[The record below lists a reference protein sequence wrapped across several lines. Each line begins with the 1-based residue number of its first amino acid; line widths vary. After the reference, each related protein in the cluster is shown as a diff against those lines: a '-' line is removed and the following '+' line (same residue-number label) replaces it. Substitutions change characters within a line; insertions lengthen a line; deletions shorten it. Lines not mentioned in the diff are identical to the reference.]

1 MSQSV
6 QFIGALLVLAS
17 CLPVRLTGRLEPGA
31 TVRLWLR
38 FVGASLITMD
48 AFAEQQWGFL
58 LLGLACALYT
68 LAGLVDWARG
78 RPAAGRGP
86 A

>member
-6 QFIGALLVLAS
+6 QFIGALLILVS
-17 CLPVRLTGRLEPGA
+17 CLPVRLGRRAPGR
-31 TVRLWLR
+31 TTRLWLR
-38 FVGASLITMD
+38 FVGGSLLTMD
-48 AFAEQQWGFL
+48 AIAEQQWGFL
-58 LLGLACALYT
+58 LLGGACALYA

-78 RPAAGRGP
+78 RPAAGREP

>member
-6 QFIGALLVLAS
+6 QLIGALLVLAS
-17 CLPVRLTGRLEPGA
+17 CLPARMARIEPGA

-38 FVGASLITMD
+38 FVGASL
-48 AFAEQQWGFL
+48 ARGAACPEQRGGFL
-58 LLGLACALYT
+58 LPAGACALYA
-68 LAGLVDWARG
+68 LVGLVDWARG
-78 RPAAGRGP
+78 RPSAGREP

>member
-17 CLPVRLTGRLEPGA
+17 CLPARLGRFAPGH

-48 AFAEQQWGFL
+48 AFAERQWGFL
-58 LLGLACALYT
+58 LLGGACALYALT
-68 LAGLVDWARG
+68 GLVDWARG
-78 RPAAGRGP
+78 RPAAGREP